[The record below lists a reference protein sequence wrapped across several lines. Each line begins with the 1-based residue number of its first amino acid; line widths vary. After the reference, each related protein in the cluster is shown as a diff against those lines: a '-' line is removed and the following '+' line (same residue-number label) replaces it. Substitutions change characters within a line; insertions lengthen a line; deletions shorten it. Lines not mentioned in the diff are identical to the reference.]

1 MPLLSVLPP
10 PALVAACAT
19 PPHGKVLVLAGIDA
33 WDIHPTVDTAELDR
47 MAKETGLSGAHPAY
61 GFYSST
67 IAYAVTTDIGN
78 AARDVCQGPVDIR
91 VMMRLTNRHIG
102 IARDIPEGSCRFAR
116 ISAHY
121 RHHAEADEAVFQ
133 RYVLKLTATLG
144 KTKMAAL
151 IGTAGPD
158 DAPARITAAID
169 AIIEPV
175 LTSIDAARSTARKA
189 VDTPG
194 EVEKL
199 EAPCNESL

>member
-1 MPLLSVLPP
+1 MPLLSALPP
-10 PALVAACAT
+10 PALVAGCAT
-19 PPHGKVLVLAGIDA
+19 PPHGKVVVLAGIDA
-33 WDIHPTVDTAELDR
+33 WDIHPTVDTAELNR
-47 MAKETGLSGAHPAY
+47 MAKETGLGGAHPAY
-61 GFYSST
+61 GIYLST
-67 IAYAVTTDIGN
+67 IAYAVTTEIGN
-78 AARDVCQGPVDIR
+78 AAQDVCQGPVDIR
-91 VMMRLTNRHIG
+91 VTMRLTNRHIE
-102 IARDIPEGSCRFAR
+102 IAKDIPEGSCRFAR
-116 ISAHY
+116 ISVHY

-144 KTKMAAL
+144 ETKMAAL

-169 AIIEPV
+169 AMIEPV
-175 LTSIDAARSTARKA
+175 LTSMDAARSTARKA

>member
-1 MPLLSVLPP
+1 MLLSHALPP
-10 PALVAACAT
+10 PAFVAACAT
-19 PPHGKVLVLAGIDA
+19 PPHGKVLVLAGVDA

-47 MAKETGLSGAHPAY
+47 MAKETGLGGAHPAY
-61 GFYSST
+61 GVYSSAV
-67 IAYAVTTDIGN
+67 AYAVTTDIGN
-78 AARDVCQGPVDIR
+78 AARDVCQGPVTIR

-102 IARDIPEGSCRFAR
+102 IAKDIPEGSCRFAR

-133 RYVLKLTATLG
+133 RYVLKVTATLG
-144 KTKMAAL
+144 ESKMAAL
-151 IGTAGPD
+151 IATAGPD
-158 DAPARITAAID
+158 DAPAHITAAVD
-169 AIIEPV
+169 AMIEPV
-175 LTSIDAARSTARKA
+175 LTSMDAARSTERKA